1 MVKLEDETRIRMRDL
16 KIGDRVQVTED
27 GKFDTVYSFGHYEP
41 DSVSE
46 YLSIQSTAKA
56 APITIS
62 APHMLFLDS
71 RKAVPASS
79 IRVGDVLLGGN
90 TVTKID
96 KVSLL
101 GAYAPFTHSGSIVV
115 DEVVASNYVSLT
127 GTSTFLGIDMQFIAH
142 TAVGA
147 RRALCQLN
155 LCEER
160 YSNEG
165 IATWIPYHTAAWIAT
180 QEASIGFLT
189 LAAGAIIFSR
199 RRHQKAAL

>member
-1 MVKLEDETRIRMRDL
+1 MVNFEDGTTIRMSNL

-27 GKFDTVYSFGHYEP
+27 GKFDTVYSFGHYRP

-71 RKAVPASS
+71 KKAVPAST
-79 IRVGDVLLGGN
+79 IKVGDTLLGGN

-96 KVSLL
+96 KVSLS
-101 GAYAPFTHSGSIVV
+101 GAYAPFTYSGSIVV
-115 DEVVASNYVSLT
+115 NDVVASNYVSLT

-142 TAVGA
+142 TAVGV
-147 RRALCQLN
+147 RRALCYLK
-155 LCEER
+155 LC
-160 YSNEG
+160 G
-165 IATWIPYHTAAWIAT
+165 
-180 QEASIGFLT
+180 
-189 LAAGAIIFSR
+189 
-199 RRHQKAAL
+199 